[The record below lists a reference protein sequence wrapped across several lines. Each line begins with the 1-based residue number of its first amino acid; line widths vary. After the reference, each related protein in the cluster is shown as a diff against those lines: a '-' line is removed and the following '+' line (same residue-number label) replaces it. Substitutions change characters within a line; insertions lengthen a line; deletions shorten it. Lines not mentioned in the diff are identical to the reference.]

1 MKRIAHKKVQADLMP
16 TDTSGILRKI
26 NTVIPSIHSIFHAS
40 GSSMWIQHE
49 DGLIYEIDVK
59 PYGSGSNDSEVRN
72 ALMKSEDESDKEL
85 FKKLQLQEARGAR
98 TMYEEEWPTDTG
110 EMK

>member
-1 MKRIAHKKVQADLMP
+1 
-16 TDTSGILRKI
+16 
-26 NTVIPSIHSIFHAS
+26 
-40 GSSMWIQHE
+40 
-49 DGLIYEIDVK
+49 
-59 PYGSGSNDSEVRN
+59 
-72 ALMKSEDESDKEL
+72 MKSEDESDKEL